1 MYIKTNWETALFGHH
16 VKLGC
21 WLEVFSSLV
30 FEFHCI
36 KVRFLFFILEFKI
49 TCYLSWMKLIHVCY
63 FHCIFCMKYKTN
75 FSNHT
80 NISCPKIYV
89 VDFNNVRTQIL
100 SKWLLIYY
108 FSKSKKLLINERH
121 FLFRYHLSFS
131 FLFFLPPLYVSY
143 MMAYYYSNS
152 YIYVWHW
159 DLSILFSTCQMQ
171 WVGAIITSVY

>member
-1 MYIKTNWETALFGHH
+1 MLSLMN
-16 VKLGC
+16 
-21 WLEVFSSLV
+21 EVDPCLLLSL
-30 FEFHCI
+30 CI
-36 KVRFLFFILEFKI
+36 LYEMQNQFFQPHQ
-49 TCYLSWMKLIHVCY
+49 YLVL
-63 FHCIFCMKYKTN
+63 
-75 FSNHT
+75 
-80 NISCPKIYV
+80 KIYV
-89 VDFNNVRTQIL
+89 VDFNNVRPQIL

-143 MMAYYYSNS
+143 MMAYYYNNS